1 MLRITG
7 FLAFGI
13 CVAALL
19 PIPARAQAA
28 GEHRYGAGFVKTT
41 DKTSIKAQSLA
52 FDGDSLRFVDARTL
66 QPGVLSLRSVQRVV
80 VQGGHPVVEAAVL
93 MGGAML
99 VGSLLGVKQADSS
112 TGSGVSSG
120 TKTAIVGGMTAG
132 GVLIGALVGSATHKY
147 KTVFKNGQ
155 LVASLPTA
163 FAAGGS
169 AHRVVRLGVAVPL

>member
-7 FLAFGI
+7 LIALGI
-13 CVAALL
+13 CVAALV
-19 PIPARAQAA
+19 PTPARAQ
-28 GEHRYGAGFVKTT
+28 GGNGRQYEFGFIKKT
-41 DKTSIKAQSLA
+41 DKSSVKAQNLV
-52 FDGDSLRFVDARTL
+52 FDGDSLRFLDRKTQQA
-66 QPGVLSLRSVQRVV
+66 GVLPLSGVRQVS
-80 VQGGHPVVEAAVL
+80 VQGGHPIVESAVL

-99 VGSLLGVKQADSS
+99 VGSLLGVKQAESD

-163 FAAGGS
+163 FAASGS
-169 AHRVVRLGVAVPL
+169 AHRVLRVGVAFAL